1 MCMKQFVL
9 FRIYIGSINFQLNED
24 SVRAS
29 FIPFGP
35 IKMIDLSW
43 DAATQKH
50 KVRLITG
57 FEQNMFHVNN
67 KDIISIDG
75 IFKVDIRGNQSD
87 VLEFLLVEIIG
98 LGQSGKSLKCR
109 AWLC

>member
-1 MCMKQFVL
+1 MEAIRLKVFINNTSLKGQPI
-9 FRIYIGSINFQLNED
+9 FRIYIGSINFQLNEE

-50 KVRLITG
+50 KVSLLLI
-57 FEQNMFHVNN
+57 V
-67 KDIISIDG
+67 K
-75 IFKVDIRGNQSD
+75 
-87 VLEFLLVEIIG
+87 
-98 LGQSGKSLKCR
+98 
-109 AWLC
+109 

>member
-1 MCMKQFVL
+1 MRQCIL

-57 FEQNMFHVNN
+57 FERSIIHVNN
-67 KDIISIDG
+67 KDISIYS
-75 IFKVDIRGNQSD
+75 IFKVNIQS
-87 VLEFLLVEIIG
+87 
-98 LGQSGKSLKCR
+98 K
-109 AWLC
+109 